1 MRIIAGEFRGR
12 RLKTPSDYSIRPTSD
27 KVKEAVFSIIL
38 PYLSEKTVI
47 MDVFSGTGNLGLE
60 ALSRGA
66 ARVYFSD
73 VSRESLHLVKENIRM
88 CGAED
93 RSIVLSG
100 DFRSNIARVSEK
112 VDIYLLDPPYADGYI
127 LPALDAILDS
137 GKLADGGIIVCEY
150 EHRDGLPAEYGG
162 LEAFK
167 DKRYGKTGVMI
178 YRKKQ

>member
-12 RLKTPSDYSIRPTSD
+12 RLKTPSDQSIRPTSD
-27 KVKEAVFSIIL
+27 KVKEAVFSMIMPFI
-38 PYLSEKTVI
+38 SDRTVL

-66 ARVYFSD
+66 RRVYFSD

-93 RSIVLSG
+93 RSVILSG

-112 VDIYLLDPPYADGYI
+112 VDVYLLDPPYADGYV
-127 LPALDAILDS
+127 LPALDSILDS
-137 GKLADGGIIVCEY
+137 GKLSDDGIIVCEY
-150 EHRDGLPAEYGG
+150 EYRDRLPAEYGS

-167 DKRYGKTGVMI
+167 DKRYGKTGIMI